1 MVAAMTAPAADPQG
15 LVQGMM
21 NTLGIRL
28 LRASAD
34 EVVIEWEAG
43 PQHSQPMGIV
53 HGGMHCT
60 AIETAC
66 SIGATISARE
76 RDPKL
81 GAVGLENHTSFIRA
95 VRTGKLTATAIPV
108 TRGRTTQVWECT
120 VRDEQQR
127 TIATG
132 RVRLLCVEREGMVQ
146 PG

>member
-1 MVAAMTAPAADPQG
+1 MSGPADMN

-21 NTLGIRL
+21 DTLGLRL
-28 LRASAD
+28 ARASAD
-34 EVVIEWEAG
+34 EVVVEWDAG

-66 SIGATISARE
+66 SIGAMMSARE
-76 RDPKL
+76 RDPKR

-95 VRTGKLTATAIPV
+95 VRSGKLTCTALPV
-108 TRGRTTQVWECT
+108 TRGRTTQVWEAT

-132 RVRLLCVEREGMVQ
+132 RVRLLCVELDGMARE
-146 PG
+146 